1 MDLTFEI
8 EIVRLH
14 SEGRTPD
21 LTLCCEIERFELYWQ
36 PSNSHI
42 ERVPGKVLVKHGSCL
57 FTCIFAVKMWMSFLG
72 IYIGHRYPWSDYLSR
87 QGCKKWLA
95 WLAC

>member
-21 LTLCCEIERFELYWQ
+21 LTLCCEIERVDLYWQ
-36 PSNSHI
+36 LSKSHI
-42 ERVPGKVLVKHGSCL
+42 QRDPGNFFQSIRPPKMFKILQCKDITVRV
-57 FTCIFAVKMWMSFLG
+57 
-72 IYIGHRYPWSDYLSR
+72 
-87 QGCKKWLA
+87 
-95 WLAC
+95 